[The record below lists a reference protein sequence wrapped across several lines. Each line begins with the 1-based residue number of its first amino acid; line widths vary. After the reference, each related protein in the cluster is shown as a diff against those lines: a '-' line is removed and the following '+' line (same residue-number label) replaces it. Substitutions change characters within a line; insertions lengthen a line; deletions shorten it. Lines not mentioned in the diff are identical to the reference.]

1 VQEIE
6 RFNREMISQITG
18 SKVRRPS
25 EEATSGF
32 MLEKQSVVELRR
44 PYKSRH
50 HRGAPV
56 MMKSKIDDIKLKQLP
71 VETFMPP
78 KGFNKVNDESVR
90 IPDAVES
97 VAPTLLSTSGSQ
109 LGSPQS

>member
-1 VQEIE
+1 
-6 RFNREMISQITG
+6 
-18 SKVRRPS
+18 
-25 EEATSGF
+25 
-32 MLEKQSVVELRR
+32 
-44 PYKSRH
+44 
-50 HRGAPV
+50 